1 MEAIVFAT
9 TLGLALTGL
18 VFCAYMLWRN
28 EWVYKIRLGHIGRV
42 YAWVRAEKTYDYERM
57 ERAYDCLGDYD
68 SWFRLSK
75 IFDFDRRSFI
85 TDREA
90 YEWVYG
96 PAAPSEAPHGK

>member
-1 MEAIVFAT
+1 MGLLLAISSSALIVL
-9 TLGLALTGL
+9 TLFLA
-18 VFCAYMLWRN
+18 YILWRN
-28 EWVYKIRLGHIGRV
+28 EWVSKMRHDHIERV
-42 YAWVRAEKTYDYERM
+42 YAWVRAEKTYDEERM
-57 ERAYDCLGDYD
+57 ERAYACLGDYD

-96 PAAPSEAPHGK
+96 PAPSEAPHGK